1 MTIWALL
8 GVEIFRRNTE
18 HVVTLN
24 ANAMKSRLSRRRSLM
39 FWSGSLGLRGF
50 CAHGEILAHHSGNS
64 TVWVWASLGARTMED
79 VGCRRGGKPALTKEF
94 TES

>member
-1 MTIWALL
+1 MTCGGMKIEQEENRLALVAIGALL

-39 FWSGSLGLRGF
+39 FCSVRLGLRGF
-50 CAHGEILAHHSGNS
+50 CAHGEILAHPSGNS
-64 TVWVWASLGARTMED
+64 IVRVWLSARRQAR
-79 VGCRRGGKPALTKEF
+79 VN
-94 TES
+94 